1 MQSLIHAALAEA
13 AQTSEFSDQALQ
25 ALNSLDGWS
34 FYPIVVGLSTFL
46 LASGMALVPLSGH

>member
-13 AQTSEFSDQALQ
+13 AKTSEFSDQALQ
-25 ALNSLDGWS
+25 ALNALDGWRL
-34 FYPIVVGLSTFL
+34 YLLAIGLSTFL